1 MKNRYIKT
9 ANIMPIILG
18 STKVRGWSIA
28 ATTATLDFHRW
39 TGNVNLSYIRVC
51 AFISADNRWPAIDS
65 HDIDFI
71 IDISA
76 YPFAACR
83 GYFLSGGLLFRRG
96 QSISSECLS
105 TGTISF
111 FRSSIFCIRNTKV
124 NASSSGRYASF
135 SWSSEI
141 LFHHSLL
148 PI

>member
-76 YPFAACR
+76 YPFAAWL
-83 GYFLSGGLLFRRG
+83 FSFWGLLFRRG

-148 PI
+148 FI